1 MIAKI
6 HIVLNMKQCKLFC
19 IFRDRA
25 NLSLVTLSWAVA
37 YKTTS
42 MGRYAEATLADTYQY
57 MSTIYRRTLA

>member
-6 HIVLNMKQCKLFC
+6 RIVLNMKQCKLYC
-19 IFRDRA
+19 VFRDRA
-25 NLSLVTLSWAVA
+25 NLSLVAFAWAVA

-42 MGRYAEATLADTYQY
+42 IGIYAKATLADTYQY